1 MGRFSGGTASRWK
14 SRSEINVSTLAA
26 ATAAITSRPCHQD
39 RDSFSTISGT
49 DIMGRDPREQT
60 LLTTAKQMM
69 ASWTEKFL
77 NPTQM
82 RGASHRKQR
91 IMKPTFP
98 TLISSRRGESFE
110 GDRCRSRRFP
120 VTDYNYHSVAFEGAS
135 ARYMHARPRSF
146 WNITGDYYQSEA
158 RQDFWGEASLWAVL
172 ALTAFLP
179 LISHAHAVM
188 EFVRAIGSY

>member
-14 SRSEINVSTLAA
+14 SRSEINVRTLAA
-26 ATAAITSRPCHQD
+26 ATVAITNSPCHQD
-39 RDSFSTISGT
+39 RDSFRTISRTDTMRTGT
-49 DIMGRDPREQT
+49 HGQT
-60 LLTTAKQMM
+60 LLTAKQMV
-69 ASWTEKFL
+69 AERTEKFL

-98 TLISSRRGESFE
+98 TLISPRRRKSFD
-110 GDRCRSRRFP
+110 GDKCRSRRSP
-120 VTDYNYHSVAFEGAS
+120 VTDYNYHSMAFEGSS
-135 ARYMHARPRSF
+135 ARHVSTRARSF
-146 WNITGDYYQSEA
+146 WNITGDYYKNEA

-179 LISHAHAVM
+179 LISNAHAVM
-188 EFVRAIGSY
+188 EFVRAISSY